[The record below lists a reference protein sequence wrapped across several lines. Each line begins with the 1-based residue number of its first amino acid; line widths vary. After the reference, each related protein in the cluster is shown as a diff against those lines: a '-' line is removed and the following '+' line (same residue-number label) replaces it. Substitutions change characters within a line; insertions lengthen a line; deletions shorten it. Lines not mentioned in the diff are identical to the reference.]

1 MSVVASAVSG
11 AAAHTNYCMKMGTI
25 PMLKARKVAAAAI
38 LAVAGLTLPC
48 RSAGSTSS
56 FESFP
61 EAPHAKHLDAL
72 GHNKQNEFCAECCCQ
87 TQGGLTKSLSAFW
100 CSTPTQL

>member
-1 MSVVASAVSG
+1 MSVVASAVTG

-25 PMLKARKVAAAAI
+25 PMLKARKVAAAAM

-48 RSAGSTSS
+48 RGAGSTSS

-61 EAPHAKHLDAL
+61 EAPHVSIWMLWGTKNKTNSVQNAAAK
-72 GHNKQNEFCAECCCQ
+72 
-87 TQGGLTKSLSAFW
+87 
-100 CSTPTQL
+100 P